1 MRLLYVCDTI
11 ERASVNNSQTSE
23 EYQEYIQVSAK
34 KITSLLK
41 KLKGTMVHEKFFML
55 SWMVYRLQSSS
66 GCSDDVEMLWGIYFN
81 AISYTSMAA
90 FALHEY
96 CLTFDREV
104 EHIWKKRHNLLSI
117 IFVVNR
123 YTVLIGALGAT
134 FSQFVLYTR
143 LVSVTMLIKM
153 KTNMLIR
160 HACRGRC
167 LGLIFTVSGSII
179 CSEAA
184 LISFFVIRT
193 WAIWGRHPLPLLVL
207 TPLGLG
213 VIVLDA
219 LLNFSLGFR
228 GISNLQSP
236 YGGCI
241 IVPTFSGDLGNKRTR
256 YIVDFQ
262 DAAASLSIT
271 FSFLVLTGTL
281 AKTLVLKRAADRV
294 GIKGNLI
301 SLLIRDGSVYLCLTL
316 IVDILQPVLFNI
328 GGKDTSLS
336 IIAGPVTWFRPIVI
350 SRMILDLKN
359 INKIPSASHPS
370 WSTAQMIRAKLDS
383 LMNMHEP
390 ARTHG
395 LLRAV
400 SSYAITM
407 NNEAGYSSKNAM
419 TTTVSLGC
427 VDTPS

>member
-1 MRLLYVCDTI
+1 MSD
-11 ERASVNNSQTSE
+11 S
-23 EYQEYIQVSAK
+23 
-34 KITSLLK
+34 
-41 KLKGTMVHEKFFML
+41 
-55 SWMVYRLQSSS
+55 
-66 GCSDDVEMLWGIYFN
+66 SDDVEMLWGIYFN

-143 LVSVTMLIKM
+143 LS
-153 KTNMLIR
+153 
-160 HACRGRC
+160 C

-241 IVPTFSGDLGNKRTR
+241 IVPTFSGDLGNNSLRF
-256 YIVDFQ
+256 ISAVQ

-370 WSTAQMIRAKLDS
+370 WSTAQMSTVQFMGNVGAPLDTY
-383 LMNMHEP
+383 LMNDEDEDNITTP
-390 ARTHG
+390 TSVSPNKSPKIPY
-395 LLRAV
+395 LLDF
-400 SSYAITM
+400 SM
-407 NNEAGYSSKNAM
+407 NSTSQ
-419 TTTVSLGC
+419 T
-427 VDTPS
+427 